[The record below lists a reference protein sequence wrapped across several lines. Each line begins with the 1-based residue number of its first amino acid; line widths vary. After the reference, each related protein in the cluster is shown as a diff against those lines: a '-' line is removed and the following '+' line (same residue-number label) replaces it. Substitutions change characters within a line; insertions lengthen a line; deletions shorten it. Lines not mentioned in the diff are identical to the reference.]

1 MRILLV
7 HQNYPGQFLRIAP
20 ALEQRGH
27 QVMALTRSDNT
38 RQISM
43 RHMRYQHEDINPTG
57 PGASYMKHAA
67 RGGSAARAAQT
78 LRDQHGFTP
87 DVIFGHPGWGETL
100 FLREVWPNA
109 RLLTYGEFYY
119 GTEGRDWGFDP
130 EFSQDNLGSRVGLI
144 SRQAHLLQALQQS
157 DAALS
162 PTKWQASTFPP
173 EYRDRI
179 HVVHDGID
187 TDLARPNPAARLT
200 LKTGQVFNAG
210 DEVLTYV
217 GRNLEPYRGYH
228 TFMRALPEVLARRP
242 NAHAVIVGGDG
253 VSYGTARADG
263 ISWKQHM
270 LNEVGGNLDMNRVH
284 FTGKLPYTDF
294 ISLLQISRVH
304 AYLSYPFVLSWS
316 LMEAMSA
323 GCHIV
328 GSDTP
333 PVAEVIHDG
342 QTGQLVDFFDVPA
355 WSEALV
361 AGLAT
366 PRDFDHLRTG
376 ARALIKENYDLRTVC
391 LPKLI
396 AFVETAGA

>member
-1 MRILLV
+1 
-7 HQNYPGQFLRIAP
+7 
-20 ALEQRGH
+20 
-27 QVMALTRSDNT
+27 
-38 RQISM
+38 
-43 RHMRYQHEDINPTG
+43 
-57 PGASYMKHAA
+57 
-67 RGGSAARAAQT
+67 
-78 LRDQHGFTP
+78 
-87 DVIFGHPGWGETL
+87 
-100 FLREVWPNA
+100 
-109 RLLTYGEFYY
+109 
-119 GTEGRDWGFDP
+119 
-130 EFSQDNLGSRVGLI
+130 
-144 SRQAHLLQALQQS
+144 
-157 DAALS
+157 
-162 PTKWQASTFPP
+162 QASTFPP

-187 TDLARPNPAARLT
+187 TDLARPNPDARLT
-200 LKTGQVFNAG
+200 LKSGQVFNAG

-228 TFMRALPEVLARRP
+228 TFMRALPEVLSRRP

-253 VSYGTARADG
+253 VSYGTARTDG
-263 ISWKQHM
+263 VSWKQHM
-270 LNEVGGNLDMNRVH
+270 LNEVGGNIDMNRVH
-284 FTGKLPYTDF
+284 FTGKLSYHDF

-316 LMEAMSA
+316 LMEAMST

-355 WSEALV
+355 WSEAMV
-361 AGLAT
+361 NGLAN

-396 AFVETAGA
+396 EFVETAGA